1 MKVNKFTVDY
11 ESINLPN
18 TKSRYHEIIYMYQMN
33 PQQANFGQKYEF
45 SQNLRNER
53 LLMMNLMERNAF
65 TVNYESLVF
74 NKLTGC

>member
-1 MKVNKFTVDY
+1 MKIDKFTVDY

-18 TKSRYHEIIYMYQMN
+18 TKSRYHEIIYMYQVT
-33 PQQANFGQKYEF
+33 PQQADFGQKYEF

-65 TVNYESLVF
+65 TVNHESLVF

>member
-1 MKVNKFTVDY
+1 MF
-11 ESINLPN
+11 
-18 TKSRYHEIIYMYQMN
+18 YMDQMD
-33 PQQANFGQKYEF
+33 PHQANFGQKYEF

>member
-1 MKVNKFTVDY
+1 MD
-11 ESINLPN
+11 P
-18 TKSRYHEIIYMYQMN
+18 R
-33 PQQANFGQKYEF
+33 QANFGQKYEF

-65 TVNYESLVF
+65 TVNHESLVF